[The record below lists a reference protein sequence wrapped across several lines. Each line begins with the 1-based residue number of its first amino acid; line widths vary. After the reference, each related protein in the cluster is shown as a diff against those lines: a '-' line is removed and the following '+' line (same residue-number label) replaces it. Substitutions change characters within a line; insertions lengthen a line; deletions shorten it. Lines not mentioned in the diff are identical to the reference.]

1 MPSRAER
8 EAGGDDA
15 SRVAR
20 VWALVATQAASRRG
34 RVLVADVC
42 AVAAIS
48 LDISGAWVIAGDGTR
63 PGQAMCATDLVSE
76 SLAEVP
82 ITLGEGPCHD
92 AAISGIP
99 VLAANLADG
108 TGHHW
113 AVFAGA
119 ASRAGAAAIFAFP
132 LRIGAIRV
140 GVLGLY
146 RDKEG
151 PLDTFQLGDA
161 LILADTATM
170 LLLDA
175 EARQTDDL
183 LPGAAPASQSPD
195 LAAHDAE
202 IAQATGMLTEQ
213 LGVSITGAFARL
225 RAYAY
230 AQDRRLSDVAHDI
243 VTRRLRLDP
252 DPPR

>member
-1 MPSRAER
+1 MPPRAER
-8 EAGGDDA
+8 EAGGGDA

-20 VWALVATQAASRRG
+20 VWELVAAQTARRRG
-34 RVLVADVC
+34 QVSVADVC
-42 AVAAIS
+42 AAAAAS
-48 LDISGAWVIAGDGTR
+48 LDVSGAWVIAGDGMK
-63 PGQAMCATDLVSE
+63 PGQAMWATDLVGE
-76 SLAEVP
+76 SLAEVQ

-92 AAISGIP
+92 AAISGVP
-99 VLAANLADG
+99 VLTADLADG
-108 TGHHW
+108 AGHQW
-113 AVFAGA
+113 AVFAEA
-119 ASRAGAAAIFAFP
+119 AVRAGAVAVFAFP

-175 EARQTDDL
+175 AARQTDDS
-183 LPGAAPASQSPD
+183 LPGAAPDGQSPD

-213 LGVSITGAFARL
+213 LGVSITEAFARL

-243 VTRRLRLDP
+243 VARRLRLDP
-252 DPPR
+252 DAPR

>member
-1 MPSRAER
+1 MPPHAER

-20 VWALVATQAASRRG
+20 VWELVAAQAASHRG

-42 AVAAIS
+42 AAAAAS
-48 LDISGAWVIAGDGTR
+48 LDVSGAWVIAGDGTK

-76 SLAEVP
+76 SLAEVQ

-92 AAISGIP
+92 AAVLGVP
-99 VLAANLADG
+99 VLAADLADG
-108 TGHHW
+108 AGHRW
-113 AVFAGA
+113 AVFAEA
-119 ASRAGAAAIFAFP
+119 AARAGAAAIFAFP

-140 GVLGLY
+140 GVLGFY

-151 PLDTFQLGDA
+151 SLDTFQLGDA

-175 EARQTDDL
+175 EVGQTDDL
-183 LPGAAPASQSPD
+183 LPGAAPVSQSPD

-213 LGVSITGAFARL
+213 LEVSITEAFARL

-243 VTRRLRLDP
+243 VSHRLRLDP

>member
-1 MPSRAER
+1 MPPRAER

-20 VWALVATQAASRRG
+20 VWELVAAQAASRRR

-42 AVAAIS
+42 AAAATS
-48 LDISGAWVIAGDGTR
+48 LDVSGAWVIAGDGSR
-63 PGQAMCATDLVSE
+63 PAQAMCATDLVSE
-76 SLAEVP
+76 TLAEVQ

-92 AAISGIP
+92 AAISGVP
-99 VLAANLADG
+99 VLAADLADG
-108 TGHHW
+108 AGHQW
-113 AVFAGA
+113 AVFAEA
-119 ASRAGAAAIFAFP
+119 AVRAGAAAIFAFP

-140 GVLGLY
+140 GVFGLY

-175 EARQTDDL
+175 EGRQTDDL
-183 LPGAAPASQSPD
+183 PPGAAPASQSPD

-213 LGVSITGAFARL
+213 LGVSITEAFARV

-243 VTRRLRLDP
+243 VTRRLRLDQ